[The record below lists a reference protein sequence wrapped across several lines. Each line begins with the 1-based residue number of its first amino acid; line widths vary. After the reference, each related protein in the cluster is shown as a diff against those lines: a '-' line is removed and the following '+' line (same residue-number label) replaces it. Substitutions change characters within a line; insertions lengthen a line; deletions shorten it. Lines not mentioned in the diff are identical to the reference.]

1 MDNNLKRWKGRM
13 EYKFRFI
20 WNFLRELMILYISLL
35 FSIDTRVYPVDI
47 PLFAVTV
54 LDYVR
59 LI

>member
-1 MDNNLKRWKGRM
+1 M
-13 EYKFRFI
+13 EYGRGE
-20 WNFLRELMILYISLL
+20 WNINFVSSEISYELMILPFISL
-35 FSIDTRVYPVDI
+35 FSSIDTRVYPVDI